1 MQSSRTPIYRGLQAE
16 PDLRGFA
23 LVVMA
28 CAWLAGIV
36 LDSLLLLPSF
46 ALLIGAVAAVVLVML
61 LWRDGT
67 WRLMM
72 LISLCLLLGAWRY
85 ASVSPVNDPHAIS
98 ALIGAGKLAV
108 RGSVVAEPALQG
120 HSRVLLVEVSSESN
134 NGGNSWQDAHGQ
146 IQAMTSGALIEDPYG
161 ANYGDNVELRG
172 KLQTP
177 LPYSPPGVFAV
188 MEFPGISVDSTGG
201 NAIIAALYHMRVM
214 LAGIIAQSLQQ
225 PEAALL
231 IAILLG
237 LHTAALGPLANA
249 FKVTGTV
256 HLIVSSGFKVTIL
269 AGLVASGTRWLYE
282 FPPINRGYL
291 PPRQGATRLLPAQK
305 REEGWRRWLATSLV
319 IGSIAAYTVASGAGP
334 AAVRAGI
341 MGILLVVAP
350 RLGRIYNIYT
360 ALGLAALLMSM
371 FDPFVLWDVGFQLS
385 LLGTLGI
392 VLLTPFFQRLLH
404 PLEHLLFGHHVG
416 ELFAVTLAA
425 QVATLPIVAST
436 FHEISFIAPIVNVL
450 TVPLLGALILL
461 GVLVCATG
469 LLFAPLGM
477 ICGWVAW
484 PLLWYTS
491 NIIMWCSMLPG
502 AYLANPEAYLGIG
515 NLSGTV
521 AWVYYGVLALLTG
534 VALRR
539 WPRQQMNGITPPPLL
554 SRRTWRMMQ
563 FGAALLVILATGTTA
578 LAAKP
583 DGRLT
588 ITFLSV
594 GQVGQVAQGEAILI
608 HTPDGKTILIDGG
621 LDATSLGQELDKRLP
636 FWQRSLDVVMLTT
649 TRPDH
654 MAGLQDIVSRY
665 QVGEVLDAGMLHP
678 STGYA
683 LWRRT
688 IAERGL
694 HYVQVRQ
701 GATIAVGTQVILQ
714 VLSPPSPLHQGSN
727 EVFDNALV
735 VRLIAPGLRVLL
747 LGATALSN
755 FALSGLVTNID
766 QSYLQSDIVQVV
778 GESSKA
784 FPPELSTVLQAAH
797 PALVVITPASLSPK
811 QRKVGETT
819 VLPASTLAFGTTSLQ
834 VVQTAQLGT
843 LEISNSPIYRGSG
856 NGWSMQPG

>member
-1 MQSSRTPIYRGLQAE
+1 MQSTRAE

-36 LDSLLLLPSF
+36 LDSLLLLPWF
-46 ALLIGAVAAVVLVML
+46 VPLIGAGAAVVLVML
-61 LWRDGT
+61 LWRDGQG
-67 WRLMM
+67 RLIM
-72 LISLCLLLGAWRY
+72 LITLCLLLGAWRY
-85 ASVSPVNDPHAIS
+85 ASVSPVNDPHAIN
-98 ALIGAGKLAV
+98 AFIGAGKVTV

-120 HSRVLLVEVSSESN
+120 RSRVLLVEVSSESN
-134 NGGNSWQDAHGQ
+134 NGGSSWQDAHGQ
-146 IQAMTSGALIEDPYG
+146 MQAITSGALIEDPYG
-161 ANYGDNVELRG
+161 ANYGDNVELQG
-172 KLQTP
+172 KLQTR

-188 MEFPGISVDSTGG
+188 MEFPHISVDSTGG
-201 NAIIAALYHMRVM
+201 NPIIAALYHLRET
-214 LAGIIAQSLQQ
+214 LAGIIAQSLPE

-237 LHTAALGPLANA
+237 LRTPALKPLITA
-249 FKVTGTV
+249 FSVTGTI
-256 HLIVSSGFKVTIL
+256 HLIVPSGFKVTIL
-269 AGLVASGTRWLYE
+269 AGLVASSARWLYVK
-282 FPPINRGYL
+282 PNS
-291 PPRQGATRLLPAQK
+291 QGTILLPAQK
-305 REEGWRRWLATSLV
+305 RRESWRRWLATTLV
-319 IGSIAAYTVASGAGP
+319 IGSIAAYTIVSGAGP
-334 AAVRAGI
+334 AALRAGI

-350 RLGRIYNIYT
+350 RIGRIYNIYT
-360 ALGLAALLMSM
+360 ALALAALLMSM

-392 VLLTPFFQRLLH
+392 VLLTPLFQRLLH
-404 PLEHLLFGHHVG
+404 PIEYIPLGHHVA
-416 ELFAVTLAA
+416 ELIAVTLAA
-425 QVATLPIVAST
+425 QTATWPIIALT
-436 FHEISFIAPIVNVL
+436 FQQISFIAPVANVL
-450 TVPLLGALILL
+450 TVPLLGVLILL
-461 GVLVCATG
+461 GGVVCATG

-477 ICGWVAW
+477 ICGWVVW
-484 PLLWYTS
+484 PLLWYAIT
-491 NIIMWCSMLPG
+491 IITWCSMLPG
-502 AYLANPEAYLGIG
+502 AYVSIPAAYLDGGDLIVG
-515 NLSGTV
+515 LEW
-521 AWVYYGVLALLTG
+521 AYYGVLALLTRI
-534 VALRR
+534 ALRR
-539 WPRQQMNGITPPPLL
+539 WPRQQMKGITPPPLL
-554 SRRTWRMMQ
+554 SRRTWRIIQ
-563 FGAALLVILATGTTA
+563 FGAALLMILATETMA
-578 LAAKP
+578 LAARS

-594 GQVGQVAQGEAILI
+594 GPAGQVAQGEAILI
-608 HTPDGKTILIDGG
+608 HTPDGKRILIDGG
-621 LDATSLGQELDKRLP
+621 LDASSLGQELDNRLP

-678 STGYA
+678 SSGYA

-701 GATIAVGTQVILQ
+701 GATIAVGIQVILQ

-727 EVFDNALV
+727 EIFDNALV
-735 VRLIAPGLRVLL
+735 VRLVAPGLRLLL

-797 PALVVITPASLSPK
+797 PALVVITPASLTPK
-811 QRKVGETT
+811 QRKAGETT
-819 VLPASTLAFGTTSLQ
+819 VLPASTLAFGTTPLQ

-843 LEISNSPIYRGSG
+843 LEIRSSPIYRVSG
-856 NGWSMQPG
+856 NGWSLQPG